1 MQHFS
6 KKYTFCQTSKNAVW
20 PQVFRAKKNPV
31 KMSTGPRYP
40 EINWVGIGISDNEI
54 YFTS

>member
-6 KKYTFCQTSKNAVW
+6 NNHNCRQTSKNTIW
-20 PQVFRAKKNPV
+20 PQVFRAKKPV

-40 EINWVGIGISDNEI
+40 EIIRIGIGIPDNEI
-54 YFTS
+54 YFTF